1 VSDVEAEVRKQL
13 EERDRKKRWSESVQR
28 IKESFDR
35 TLGHQ
40 KMLMQMQRAEEVA
53 RLNAELADA
62 NDICQRAVKL
72 AEMAAGPKK
81 IVRND
86 KGRAIGIEYIGG
98 DGAITYFAT
107 KQEIADAKGKV
118 DHDV

>member
-1 VSDVEAEVRKQL
+1 VSDVKAEVRKQL
-13 EERDRKKRWSESVQR
+13 QERDRKKRLSERMQR
-28 IKESFDR
+28 INESFDR

-40 KMLMQMQRAEEVA
+40 KTLLQMQRAEEVA

-62 NDICQRAVKL
+62 NEICQRAVKL

-81 IVRND
+81 IVRNE

-98 DGAITYFAT
+98 GGAVTYFAT

-118 DHDV
+118 DHA